1 MTEPNSTLDAN
12 INDVKEP
19 HPEESS
25 KDYLRSVLSD
35 KTYNFLKWFALIALP
50 ALGTLYFI
58 LSAALGLP
66 YGEKVMG
73 VVSAVMTFLGILL
86 GISTS
91 SYNRSSAFDGSMVV
105 SNTNSGKTL
114 YSLELDTPIEDLP
127 TKDSVVFK
135 VK

>member
-1 MTEPNSTLDAN
+1 MAEPNSTLDAN

-19 HPEESS
+19 RPEESS

-91 SYNRSSAFDGSMVV
+91 SYNRSSAFDGSMIV
-105 SNTNSGKTL
+105 NNNDPEKTV

>member
-12 INDVKEP
+12 INSVEEP